1 MKRVVL
7 ALALAA
13 VLLPSCRKQE
23 PQKARSSYPRPGE
36 IVDMGLSVKW
46 RGWNVGARCPEEFG
60 EYYAWGET
68 SSKDMYTWATYKHCR
83 GDAKSFTKYNTLA
96 ARGVVDGKTTLE
108 YEDDVAQCR
117 LIGKW
122 RIPTDAEWT
131 ELRDKENCEWTWTEG
146 DGVNGYTVTSLRNGA
161 SIFLPAAG
169 FRQQADT
176 TGVGFGGQYW
186 SSTLCAA
193 SPYSAG
199 YLYFISTNVRRY
211 DNNRYFG
218 RSIRPVMD
226 Y

>member
-1 MKRVVL
+1 MKKSFALILLLLLSL
-7 ALALAA
+7 A
-13 VLLPSCRKQE
+13 SCRKQE
-23 PQKARSSYPRPGE
+23 RERASYPRPGE

-46 RGWNVGARCPEEFG
+46 RGWNVGASRPEEFG
-60 EYYAWGET
+60 DYYAWGET
-68 SSKDMYTWATYKHCR
+68 VPKDIYTWATYKHCR

-96 ARGVVDGKTTLE
+96 ARGFVDGKTELE
-108 YEDDVAQCR
+108 REDDVARYR
-117 LIGKW
+117 LVGKW

-131 ELRDKENCEWTWTEG
+131 ELRDAENCEWEWTERG
-146 DGVNGYTVTSLRNGA
+146 GVSGYMVTSLKNGA
-161 SIFLPAAG
+161 GIFLPAAG
-169 FRQQADT
+169 FRQQSDT

-199 YLYFISTNVRRY
+199 YLYFISTNIRRY

-218 RSIRPVMD
+218 RSVRPVMD